1 MGGEL
6 ELERAGQED
15 WAEGLRSGREDGW
28 RAGRRVRGLE
38 GRAGPQ
44 RGSEDGGVP
53 LDSPVVP
60 LYPATLCAQEEEHKA
75 TMPTDEAGRDSTV
88 RHGLAR

>member
-60 LYPATLCAQEEEHKA
+60 LYPAYNLMCPGGGAQGYDAH
-75 TMPTDEAGRDSTV
+75 R
-88 RHGLAR
+88 